1 MIAYMKMFCPI
12 VFVLFGSFSLV
23 AQEKSVMSMQEAID
37 YALVNNNLI
46 KNAQLEISDA
56 EQQIIERRAFGI
68 PQLSADANFQR
79 YLQVPKQPLPDAF
92 VQLIEA
98 LNPGEEVS
106 REAAF
111 FLKNNF
117 TAGLNLDAMVFDGSF
132 FTGLQAAKAFKNYV
146 RQNLAVQQRT
156 VKIAVMDAY
165 LPVLLLE
172 ENVELLDKNIAN
184 LEAFYHETNESY
196 KAGFVEQLD
205 VDRIALSVSILKTDR
220 ENLARQKEA
229 TINVL
234 KLQMGFPMDQE
245 LEVSGDLEEIS
256 LELAEADLS
265 GSFDYYQR
273 PEITVL
279 DQNIMLNDL
288 NIRLNKSGYLPTVRA
303 FGAYQQSYQANTSD
317 DGFWAP
323 TSFVGLQ
330 VNVPIFD
337 GLEKKAKIQRARL
350 DLEKIKVQK
359 YETERSISLE
369 VQNSRN
375 AFMTARQK
383 LEDQQKN
390 VEMADRIY
398 KTTQIKYKEGV
409 GSSLEVT
416 QAEQTLYSTQSNYLQ
431 ALYDLI
437 VAKIDLE
444 HALGK

>member
-1 MIAYMKMFCPI
+1 
-12 VFVLFGSFSLV
+12 
-23 AQEKSVMSMQEAID
+23 MQEAID